1 MVGSGLSNG
10 AYTIQDVIREMEN
23 TREYMDSKTKLTP
36 KDHIVVA
43 FYSFLI
49 FMAFKYA
56 VVESAWGFILV
67 WLNVF
72 FFDTYILN
80 NLYNSPSNVLDLTHM
95 YLSRYIHSLLYIDL
109 L

>member
-1 MVGSGLSNG
+1 MISFIGIRSLDQSMVGSGLSNG
-10 AYTIQDVIREMEN
+10 AYTIRDVTIEMEN

-36 KDHIVVA
+36 KDHVVVA
-43 FYSFLI
+43 FYTFLI

-72 FFDTYILN
+72 FFDTYA
-80 NLYNSPSNVLDLTHM
+80 H
-95 YLSRYIHSLLYIDL
+95 SRRNA
-109 L
+109 

>member
-10 AYTIQDVIREMEN
+10 AYTIQDATHVMEN
-23 TREYMDSKTKLTP
+23 TKDYMDSKTKLTP
-36 KDHIVVA
+36 KDHVVVA

-72 FFDTYILN
+72 FFDTYAHGRRN
-80 NLYNSPSNVLDLTHM
+80 AN
-95 YLSRYIHSLLYIDL
+95 
-109 L
+109 

>member
-1 MVGSGLSNG
+1 MISFIGIESLDECMVGSGLSNG

-23 TREYMDSKTKLTP
+23 TKVYMDSKTKLTP
-36 KDHIVVA
+36 KDHVVVA

-72 FFDTYILN
+72 FFDTYAHGRRN
-80 NLYNSPSNVLDLTHM
+80 AD
-95 YLSRYIHSLLYIDL
+95 
-109 L
+109 

>member
-1 MVGSGLSNG
+1 MISFIGIESLDQSMVGSGLSNG
-10 AYTIQDVIREMEN
+10 AYTIQDATHVMEN
-23 TREYMDSKTKLTP
+23 TKDYMDSKTKLTP
-36 KDHIVVA
+36 KDHVVVA

-72 FFDTYILN
+72 FFDTYAHTRKN
-80 NLYNSPSNVLDLTHM
+80 AQE
-95 YLSRYIHSLLYIDL
+95 
-109 L
+109 

>member
-1 MVGSGLSNG
+1 MISFIGIESLDRSMVGSGLSNG
-10 AYTIQDVIREMEN
+10 AYTIQDVTIEMEN

-36 KDHIVVA
+36 KDHVVVA
-43 FYSFLI
+43 FYTFLI

-72 FFDTYILN
+72 FFDTYA
-80 NLYNSPSNVLDLTHM
+80 H
-95 YLSRYIHSLLYIDL
+95 SRRNA
-109 L
+109 

>member
-1 MVGSGLSNG
+1 MVGSGLQSG

-23 TREYMDSKTKLTP
+23 TKDYMDSKTKLTP
-36 KDHIVVA
+36 KDHVVVA

-67 WLNVF
+67 WLNAF
-72 FFDTYILN
+72 FFDTYA
-80 NLYNSPSNVLDLTHM
+80 H
-95 YLSRYIHSLLYIDL
+95 SRRNAD
-109 L
+109 

>member
-1 MVGSGLSNG
+1 MVGSGLSSG
-10 AYTIQDVIREMEN
+10 AYTIRDVIREMEN
-23 TREYMDSKTKLTP
+23 TREYMDSTTTLTP

-72 FFDTYILN
+72 FFDTYA
-80 NLYNSPSNVLDLTHM
+80 H
-95 YLSRYIHSLLYIDL
+95 SRRNAD
-109 L
+109 

>member
-10 AYTIQDVIREMEN
+10 AYTIQDAIHVMEN

-36 KDHIVVA
+36 KDHVVVA

-72 FFDTYILN
+72 FFDTYA
-80 NLYNSPSNVLDLTHM
+80 Y
-95 YLSRYIHSLLYIDL
+95 SRRNA
-109 L
+109 

>member
-1 MVGSGLSNG
+1 MVGSGLSSG
-10 AYTIQDVIREMEN
+10 AYTIRDVIREMEN

-72 FFDTYILN
+72 FFDTYAHTRKN
-80 NLYNSPSNVLDLTHM
+80 AQE
-95 YLSRYIHSLLYIDL
+95 
-109 L
+109 

>member
-10 AYTIQDVIREMEN
+10 AYTIQDVTIEMEN

-36 KDHIVVA
+36 RDHVVVA
-43 FYSFLI
+43 FYTFLI

-67 WLNVF
+67 WLNVW
-72 FFDTYILN
+72 FFDVYAHTRKN
-80 NLYNSPSNVLDLTHM
+80 AQE
-95 YLSRYIHSLLYIDL
+95 
-109 L
+109 

>member
-1 MVGSGLSNG
+1 MISFIGIRSLDQSTVGSGLSNG
-10 AYTIQDVIREMEN
+10 ACTIQDVIREMEN
-23 TREYMDSKTKLTP
+23 TKDYMDSKTKLTP
-36 KDHIVVA
+36 KDHVVVA

-72 FFDTYILN
+72 FFDTYAHTRKN
-80 NLYNSPSNVLDLTHM
+80 AQE
-95 YLSRYIHSLLYIDL
+95 
-109 L
+109 